1 MIVITQGLLGRL
13 VITQGYG
20 TGQPAAPSID
30 NRNAP
35 GISNATRAFTGNTNS
50 TRALAGRLPNT

>member
-20 TGQPAAPSID
+20 VGQPAAPTID

-35 GISNATRAFTGNTNS
+35 GIANSTRAFTGNTNS
-50 TRALAGRLPNT
+50 TRAMPGRLPNS